1 VSSKPVPLA
10 LVADPVRLRLLEHLD
25 RTGPALLAELA
36 RAAGVHA
43 NTLRAHVAE
52 LEGAG
57 VLSRDH
63 VVTGARGRPA
73 VRYRLAD
80 GWRLP
85 SADFKGVAELLAAS
99 LASLDP
105 SPKQLQ
111 ALGEEWGRWLGGRPA
126 SRDIG
131 QTVPEVMAELGF
143 DARVEEGCVRLAGCP
158 CPQVSPDRPE
168 LVCRLAAAVVDGVA
182 GVSQDRLQVQSSVH
196 DPMNRRCEL
205 RLTTGRPTRRRLL
218 PLRLRH
224 R

>member
-1 VSSKPVPLA
+1 MSSKPVPLA

-43 NTLRAHVAE
+43 NTLRGHVAE

-85 SADFKGVAELLAAS
+85 SAIS
-99 LASLDP
+99 L
-105 SPKQLQ
+105 
-111 ALGEEWGRWLGGRPA
+111 
-126 SRDIG
+126 
-131 QTVPEVMAELGF
+131 
-143 DARVEEGCVRLAGCP
+143 
-158 CPQVSPDRPE
+158 
-168 LVCRLAAAVVDGVA
+168 
-182 GVSQDRLQVQSSVH
+182 
-196 DPMNRRCEL
+196 
-205 RLTTGRPTRRRLL
+205 
-218 PLRLRH
+218 
-224 R
+224 